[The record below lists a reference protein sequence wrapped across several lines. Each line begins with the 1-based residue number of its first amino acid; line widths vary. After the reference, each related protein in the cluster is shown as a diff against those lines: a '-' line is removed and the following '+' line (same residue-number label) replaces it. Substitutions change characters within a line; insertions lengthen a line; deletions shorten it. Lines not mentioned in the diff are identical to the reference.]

1 MLKNKVVLITGVSKG
16 IGLSCLKLCLENNAY
31 VIGISRGKFKQESLE
46 KKYNKNLKI
55 LYGDITKKNTLK
67 KISNFQKKKILI

>member
-31 VIGISRGKFKQESLE
+31 VIGVSRGKFKQESLE

-55 LYGDITKKNTLK
+55 LYGDIAKKTTLK
-67 KISNFQKKKILI
+67 KISNFQKKKKF